1 LKDFNEQALMVITDG
16 LTRDS
21 PTLSGV
27 LGPITGVGN
36 AGAYPEYQKWP
47 VSEDSQGS
55 PDG

>member
-1 LKDFNEQALMVITDG
+1 LKDFDEKALVVIADG
-16 LTRDS
+16 LTRDG

-27 LGPITGVGN
+27 LGPVTGVGN
-36 AGAYPEYQKWP
+36 AGADPEDQKWP